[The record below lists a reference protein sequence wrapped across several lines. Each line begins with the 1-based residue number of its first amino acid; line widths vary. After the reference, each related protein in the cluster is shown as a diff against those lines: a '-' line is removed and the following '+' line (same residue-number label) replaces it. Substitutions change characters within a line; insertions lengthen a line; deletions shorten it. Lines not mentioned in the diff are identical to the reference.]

1 VFASLYEF
9 FRANDVIVQFVHGQ
23 VFLLLGVATGLQF
36 FQRSR
41 LDLARAL
48 PWLAL
53 FGLFEALATWG
64 NTFIPIQQSLL
75 PDEAVSNLRFLQ
87 LQVYVLCFASLLGFG
102 LRLNE
107 PVTPTWMAPTAAFVV
122 VLFFGTLIAVN
133 VLIPS
138 ATEIINA
145 GAIEALLRYLLC
157 IPSALLVAFGLR
169 QQAYRLIGPL
179 QAPELV
185 NVLRVAGFGF
195 LFYALVEGVI
205 VPRAPF
211 PPASLINAEGV
222 FEATGMPIGV
232 LRSIVG
238 AVIAFFMFRS
248 LEAFRI
254 ETNRIADALANQQA
268 LNTERERISRD
279 LHDGTLQNIYAAGL
293 MLEDARHALAEQP
306 AAVNHADAQLGN
318 VLTALNKTTTE
329 IRGYIYDLRRT
340 VAGEEDLA
348 RGLFDIVTEFR
359 LRTALPTDWDVEGC
373 GQFNSAPEQRYHIYQ
388 IVRESLSNISRHA
401 SASRAWVKL
410 TYGDCKD
417 DVAQFLQVQIRDN
430 GNGTVSQAR
439 IGRGLLNMRERAVL
453 LGAAFDIAGEPG
465 KGTVVSLTI
474 DADRAVR

>member
-1 VFASLYEF
+1 MYEF

-41 LDLARAL
+41 LELARAL
-48 PWLAL
+48 PWLAM
-53 FGLFEALATWG
+53 FGLLEALATWG
-64 NTFIPIQQSLL
+64 NTFIPIQQTLFA
-75 PDEAVSNLRFLQ
+75 DEAVSNLRYLQ

-107 PVTPTWMAPTAAFVV
+107 PAVPQWMAPTAAFVI
-122 VLFFGTLIAVN
+122 VLFFGTLIAID

-138 ATEIINA
+138 ASDIITA
-145 GAIEALLRYLLC
+145 SSIEAVLRYVLC
-157 IPSALLVAFGLR
+157 IPAALFVAFGLR

-179 QAPELV
+179 QAPQLV
-185 NVLRVAGFGF
+185 SVLRVAGFGF
-195 LFYALVEGVI
+195 LFYAVVEGVI

-211 PPASLINAEGV
+211 PPASIVNAEAI
-222 FEATGMPIGV
+222 FEATGLPIGI

-254 ETNRIADALANQQA
+254 EANRIADALTNQQA

-293 MLEDARHALAEQP
+293 MIEDARHALAEQP
-306 AAVNHADAQLGN
+306 AAVSHAEAQLGN
-318 VLTALNKTTTE
+318 VLVALNKTTTE

-359 LRTALPTDWDVEGC
+359 LRTALPTDWQVEGC

-388 IVRESLSNISRHA
+388 IAREALSNISRHA
-401 SASRAWVKL
+401 SATRAGVKL

-417 DVAQFLQVQIRDN
+417 DVAQSLRVQISDN
-430 GNGTVSQAR
+430 GNGSVSQAH
-439 IGRGLLNMRERAVL
+439 IGRGLLNMRERATM
-453 LGAAFDIAGEPG
+453 LGADFDIVGEPG
-465 KGTVVSLTI
+465 KGTVVSLTV
-474 DADRAVR
+474 DADRSAN